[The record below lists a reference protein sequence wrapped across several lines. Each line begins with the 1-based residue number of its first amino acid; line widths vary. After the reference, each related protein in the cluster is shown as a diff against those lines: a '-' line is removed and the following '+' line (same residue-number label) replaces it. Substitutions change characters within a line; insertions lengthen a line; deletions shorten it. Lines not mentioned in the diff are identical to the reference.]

1 MSLGTIGAYAFQN
14 SRLISE
20 GYSLGLGDQ
29 MVIRAAIRVL
39 RGESFSCYCKPQ
51 RRATWPRPKQPL
63 FWPLPCCHFLGCGD
77 MGLSENGGYP
87 KTSRRVN
94 GDNR

>member
-1 MSLGTIGAYAFQN
+1 MERWTMMYCNVTVLCHTVSLGTIGAYAFQN

-20 GYSLGLGDQ
+20 GYALGLGDQ

-39 RGESFSCYCKPQ
+39 RGESFLCYCKPQ

-63 FWPLPCCHFLGCGD
+63 FWP
-77 MGLSENGGYP
+77 
-87 KTSRRVN
+87 
-94 GDNR
+94 